1 MSTTIKEALG
11 IAARAEKF
19 GWSNADLQLAVLMQV
34 RGQSLREISEA
45 IRKPEEQIMEVL
57 AIATKAEDAKE
68 VVKIKAG
75 NRPEPDELKLDI
87 GEGKASHAISE
98 VDESWI
104 IARIENLKTE
114 GATWKEIARHIN
126 DMGITT
132 ATGKPWSSANL
143 LRWYTQQT
151 STDLKP
157 KQRPKDPL
165 GAYEEV
171 LEDVMEILQEEDGE
185 QDHAF
190 LRSEFGYVSFLVQLT
205 QEARRLK
212 RLSHN
217 ETIKTALSRITAM
230 CLRELALRCVQ
241 DMGRD
246 L

>member
-34 RGQSLREISEA
+34 RGQSVREISEA

-57 AIATKAEDAKE
+57 AIATKEEDAK
-68 VVKIKAG
+68 
-75 NRPEPDELKLDI
+75 PEPDELKLDI
-87 GEGKASHAISE
+87 GEGKAKHDISE
-98 VDESWI
+98 VDESWV

-132 ATGKPWSSANL
+132 VTGKPWSSANL

-171 LEDVMEILQEEDGE
+171 LEDVMEILQEEDEE
-185 QDHAF
+185 QDYAF

-230 CLRELALRCVQ
+230 CLRELALRCAQ